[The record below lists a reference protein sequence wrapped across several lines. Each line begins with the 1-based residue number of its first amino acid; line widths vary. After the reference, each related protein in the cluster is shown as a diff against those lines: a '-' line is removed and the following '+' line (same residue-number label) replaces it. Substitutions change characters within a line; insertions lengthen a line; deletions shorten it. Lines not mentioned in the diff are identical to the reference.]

1 MLNAHDYSCASC
13 GAKGSL
19 EWDHTIRLSQSYGE
33 QVTDSYA
40 PRCLECHA
48 TKTSEEPQEFEM
60 HPLESN
66 VDRHVWEEYVMSERP
81 PPLIYKNEVC
91 ENVAACR
98 IADVRRCRMRA
109 LLLNCHEIPVLSP
122 LDNIQRCDDY
132 VLGDLN
138 FVTKKATNF
147 MAQLG
152 HTGSG
157 WQHVVQTQWLL
168 YTGVICW
175 DDIAF
180 KLVATGRLPANILR
194 EPLEKMEATWG
205 QAGLGK
211 QRINSLVGAWMIDE
225 CFSYSLIKPRR

>member
-1 MLNAHDYSCASC
+1 MN
-13 GAKGSL
+13 
-19 EWDHTIRLSQSYGE
+19 
-33 QVTDSYA
+33 
-40 PRCLECHA
+40 
-48 TKTSEEPQEFEM
+48 
-60 HPLESN
+60 PLESN
-66 VDRHVWEEYVMSERP
+66 VDRHVWEEYAMSERP

-98 IADVRRCRMRA
+98 IADVMRCRMRA

-175 DDIAF
+175 DGIAF
-180 KLVATGRLPANILR
+180 KLVATGRLPAHILR
-194 EPLEKMEATWG
+194 EPLEKMEAAWG

-211 QRINSLVGAWMIDE
+211 QSINSMIGAWMLDE
-225 CFSYSLIKPRR
+225 CFSYSLISSNHAGDAPPGALKRVVHYDGGNVVDYISKTQLLAATTLAPCMTSVCQRKLLVLVKCYTA